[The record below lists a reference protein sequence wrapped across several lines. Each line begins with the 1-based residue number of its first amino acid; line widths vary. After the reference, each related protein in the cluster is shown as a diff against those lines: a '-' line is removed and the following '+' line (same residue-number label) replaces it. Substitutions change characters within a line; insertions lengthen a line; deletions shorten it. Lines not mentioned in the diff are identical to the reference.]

1 MQGLTKTPDSIFRHF
16 ISKYLTLYDVVN
28 LDNASLNHEHRPVL
42 LSKIE
47 GMVLEGKNIIMN
59 LDLHVWIRKRKIH
72 LQCMLLD
79 RSKGGMFYQYIWK
92 LIDDF
97 SYEHLDSFHFRG
109 DGIATTTELSMTYY
123 IAQLIIMYVLEKSLN
138 LRHLVIE
145 DCSFEDDYVT
155 GFAGKHC
162 PNLESFESS
171 NSSYLKDEA
180 IISLATSK
188 QRILN
193 VDSGINDSG
202 IYTGLLRLVVGFCL
216 LLTDASIISIAI
228 HCPKLQY
235 LDVSGCEKLTDA
247 SLIPIST
254 NCASLEILKLS
265 HTTLSNEGLCS
276 IAVHC
281 KKLRKLNVSH
291 CSVWT
296 YLSNPWTKESW
307 KSIESLDVSNTDVT
321 DLDIR
326 IITEN
331 CSRLKSLKADNCLKT
346 TDESF
351 IVLIYKLYLSQIE
364 PKLGNLCIMGHFGIS
379 NPEINYIK
387 VLNQPCDNYLL
398 DDYELEEG
406 DDD

>member
-1 MQGLTKTPDSIFRHF
+1 MKTPDSIFRHF

-28 LDNASLNHEHRPVL
+28 LDNACLNHEYRPVV

-47 GMVLEGKNIIMN
+47 GMVLKGKNIIMN
-59 LDLHVWIRKRKIH
+59 MDLHVWIRKRKIH
-72 LQCMLLD
+72 LQCMFLD
-79 RSKGGMFYQYIWK
+79 KSKGGMFYQYIWK

-109 DGIATTTELSMTYY
+109 DGIATTTDLRMTNNL
-123 IAQLIIMYVLEKSLN
+123 AQLIIMYVLEKTLN

-145 DCSFEDDYVT
+145 NCLFEDDNVT
-155 GFAGKHC
+155 GFAGIHC

-202 IYTGLLRLVVGFCL
+202 IYTGLLRLVVSFCL
-216 LLTDASIISIAI
+216 LLTDASILSIAI
-228 HCPKLQY
+228 HCPRLQH

-254 NCASLEILKLS
+254 ILKLS
-265 HTTLSNEGLCS
+265 HTKLSNEGLCS

-364 PKLGNLCIMGHFGIS
+364 PKLGNLCIMGHFGIG

-387 VLNQPCDNYLL
+387 VLNRPCDN
-398 DDYELEEG
+398 YELEEG